1 VVVADLVDWQA
12 VNVKMVIP
20 SRAITGRRVI
30 FFIYQNFKQIR
41 IIRRYPTANIS
52 IFAGKLTVISA
63 IHKIFTLFRKDLLLE
78 IRQQYSFYGV
88 LLYIGATIFVLYMAI
103 DEPESRVWNGLFW
116 VIQLFICINAV
127 AKSFLQ
133 ESRGRMLYF
142 YSIASPG
149 DFVLAKLLFNSLL
162 MLIMSLLSLFLFSL
176 FLGNPMTK
184 FWQFLGLV
192 LLGGW
197 GLNLVFTFLA
207 AIAAKAQQNAA
218 IMAVLGFPL
227 IIPQLLLLMRLSNAA
242 FAPLLTIPVGT
253 VLLLVALDVM
263 VILLAVILFP
273 YLWKD

>member
-1 VVVADLVDWQA
+1 
-12 VNVKMVIP
+12 M
-20 SRAITGRRVI
+20 R
-30 FFIYQNFKQIR
+30 
-41 IIRRYPTANIS
+41 S
-52 IFAGKLTVISA
+52 IN
-63 IHKIFTLFRKDLLLE
+63 HIFTLFKKDLLLE

-103 DEPESRVWNGLFW
+103 ESPESNVWNGLFW
-116 VIQLFICINAV
+116 VIQIFISVNAV

-142 YSIASPG
+142 YSIAGPR

-162 MLIMSLLSLFLFSL
+162 MLLMSLLSLALFSL
-176 FLGNPMTK
+176 FLGNPLLK
-184 FWQFLGLV
+184 AGAFIGLV

-197 GLNLVFTFLA
+197 SLSLVFTFLA

-227 IIPQLLLLMRLSNAA
+227 IIPQLILLMRLSNATFSETVA
-242 FAPLLTIPVGT
+242 IPVT
-253 VLLLVALDVM
+253 SVLLLVALDLM

-273 YLWKD
+273 FLWKD